1 MQIRPL
7 DLHDDQS
14 MRDVYFIEC
23 VANQK
28 VRPGWVPLSQ
38 DARILGWR
46 ADDGWRNHLI
56 GAWES
61 STVTEVDLQRAL
73 FSPPRFKTLGF
84 LVQVEGSD
92 HPSIQEFTGLS
103 LPDVSR
109 AVGFLDENNL
119 VQVRKERTGWYS
131 VTVVRASEEGRAE
144 FHRLLKSLRKYG
156 AGSN

>member
-1 MQIRPL
+1 M
-7 DLHDDQS
+7 
-14 MRDVYFIEC
+14 
-23 VANQK
+23 
-28 VRPGWVPLSQ
+28 
-38 DARILGWR
+38 
-46 ADDGWRNHLI
+46 
-56 GAWES
+56 
-61 STVTEVDLQRAL
+61 DLQRAL

-84 LVQVEGSD
+84 LVQVEESD
-92 HPSIQEFTGLS
+92 YPSIQKFTGLS

-119 VQVRKERTGWYS
+119 VQVRKERTGRYS